1 MSGTPHIN
9 KENAPAMLKTF
20 VEIANLKGAYLLREA
35 NLLNKAIDYVSPE
48 VKAKPSFTE
57 NDTNPRA
64 TALRLL
70 VQGAHKAQDK
80 GCFQIKDSAVLYE
93 VCELVTKELEEITG
107 EGGRTSP
114 AASEKRKTG
123 NDDLD
128 VDDEVNVRPITVT
141 KKHPRLPRDDD

>member
-1 MSGTPHIN
+1 
-9 KENAPAMLKTF
+9 MLKTF

-57 NDTNPRA
+57 NDANPRA

-93 VCELVTKELEEITG
+93 VCELVTKELEEISG
-107 EGGRTSP
+107 EGREGERSKSLP
-114 AASEKRKTG
+114 AAEKRKTG
-123 NDDLD
+123 HDDLD

-141 KKHPRLPRDDD
+141 KKHPRLRDDD